1 MKKSLLYLFLI
12 GLVLGCSKDAD
23 NPDQPEQDFT
33 VILDVD
39 QDHSFGRHTVSAS
52 AFLSNQNGDILVS
65 GELHSGQTT
74 ILTAN
79 VDPSLFYDLT
89 YVIHDNNEDLNESTY
104 RLVTFSAVQQG
115 SYTLGPTEELENSY
129 DEIFLNFANT
139 GYPCEIVASN
149 SGRGTFG
156 PQNGGY
162 LNWQSNLVDSPTSN
176 FYMALKSPNDL
187 FGRYIW
193 LEDVAEGSSFNLD
206 YMALPQIQ
214 DTLRI
219 DIPDNENIGFQL
231 CGMVGSSQNQHP
243 LAYGNL
249 VNGASSLFV
258 AVPQDIF
265 NQYVL
270 ELQYR
275 NGNDTNFFTSKT
287 SAIPSVVQPSELNI
301 LVNDPSPQN
310 FKMQLEGDGILYN
323 VIFGNANASGTLFVF
338 HSIYGQAASEVT
350 FSKEN
355 LRLNIQQQYP
365 DLSQMET
372 VLAERASISSYSE
385 LNGYNDILNYLISR
399 EDYGGSN
406 MNGSI
411 EVLTKEF

>member
-1 MKKSLLYLFLI
+1 
-12 GLVLGCSKDAD
+12 
-23 NPDQPEQDFT
+23 
-33 VILDVD
+33 
-39 QDHSFGRHTVSAS
+39 
-52 AFLSNQNGDILVS
+52 
-65 GELHSGQTT
+65 
-74 ILTAN
+74 
-79 VDPSLFYDLT
+79 
-89 YVIHDNNEDLNESTY
+89 
-104 RLVTFSAVQQG
+104 
-115 SYTLGPTEELENSY
+115 
-129 DEIFLNFANT
+129 
-139 GYPCEIVASN
+139 
-149 SGRGTFG
+149 
-156 PQNGGY
+156 
-162 LNWQSNLVDSPTSN
+162 
-176 FYMALKSPNDL
+176 
-187 FGRYIW
+187 
-193 LEDVAEGSSFNLD
+193 
-206 YMALPQIQ
+206 
-214 DTLRI
+214 LRI

-249 VNGASSLFV
+249 VNGASTLFV